1 MSTSMTN
8 TICNYFSTKPVE
20 KAWLFGSFARDEETK
35 KSDVDIL
42 VSLNKDAKMGFAFAG
57 MICDLEDLLHR
68 PVDLVVEGT
77 LLPFA
82 SESANRD
89 KILIYERGK
98 QG

>member
-1 MSTSMTN
+1 
-8 TICNYFSTKPVE
+8 
-20 KAWLFGSFARDEETK
+20 
-35 KSDVDIL
+35 
-42 VSLNKDAKMGFAFAG
+42 MGFAFAG

-98 QG
+98 